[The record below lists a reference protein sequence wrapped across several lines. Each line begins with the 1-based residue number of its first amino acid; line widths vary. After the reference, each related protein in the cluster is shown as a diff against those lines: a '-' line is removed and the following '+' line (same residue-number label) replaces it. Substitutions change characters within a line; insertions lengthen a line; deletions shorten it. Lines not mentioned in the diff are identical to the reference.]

1 MKSVIT
7 TIVQGFIDAYRAAND
22 LPDYWRP
29 ARVRI
34 GDARRAEVKLLP
46 AMVKPDHYLPDDIL
60 PGATSLVSYFI
71 PFRDWLAKTN
81 SKPGLSSPEWAAA
94 YIATNTM
101 AAELNVH
108 LRDALVGLGH
118 QAAVPENIGFTPE
131 ELMSR
136 WSQRHIAWLS
146 GQGTF
151 GMNNMLISPD
161 GCTGRYF
168 SIVAVL
174 PISHDDILPEE
185 LCLYKRNRTCGLCMR
200 RCPQGALTPDGFDR
214 RKCWDQC
221 LTNNELY
228 PGAQVCG
235 KCVVGMPCSFT
246 AP

>member
-1 MKSVIT
+1 MKATIT
-7 TIVQGFIDAYRAAND
+7 AIVQNFIDAYRAEHA

-29 ARVRI
+29 VRVRL
-34 GDARRAEVKLLP
+34 GDAGREEVKLLQTI
-46 AMVKPDHYLPDDIL
+46 VKPDHYLPDDIL
-60 PGATSLVSYFI
+60 PGANTLISYFL
-71 PFRDWLAKTN
+71 PFRDWLAGTN
-81 SKPGLSSPEWAAA
+81 NQPGIASPEWAAA

-101 AAELNVH
+101 AANLNAH
-108 LRDALVGLGH
+108 LRDALHSLGH
-118 QAAVPENIGFTPE
+118 RAAVPENIGFTPE

-146 GQGTF
+146 GHGTF
-151 GMNNMLISPD
+151 GVNRMLISPD

-174 PISHDDILPEE
+174 PTRHDDILPEE
-185 LCLYKRNRTCGLCMR
+185 LCLYKRNGTCGLCMR

-214 RKCWDQC
+214 RKCWEQC
-221 LTNNELY
+221 LGNDRLY

-235 KCVVGMPCSFT
+235 KCVVGMPCSLT